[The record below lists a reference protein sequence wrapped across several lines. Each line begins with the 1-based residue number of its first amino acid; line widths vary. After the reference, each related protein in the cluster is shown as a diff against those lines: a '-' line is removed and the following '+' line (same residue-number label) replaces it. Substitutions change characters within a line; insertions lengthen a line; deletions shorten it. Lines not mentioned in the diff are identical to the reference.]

1 MSLTEVESL
10 RQAVAARPNDVEA
23 HLQLVIALFEEDL
36 YEECRQVAEK
46 ALKIEGIS
54 EQRAKKIGLWLRKC
68 NTHLGAAAP
77 AEAAPQAPAPT
88 AAPQPTPTV
97 QAAQCAPQSQN
108 AQPAPA
114 QSAQPVQTAA
124 PPQRVP
130 MVRNDWFQTPSSI
143 EFSFYARDRSAEDVR
158 VTAEERSLEVCIR
171 LGEGKEFQHAFENFF
186 AAIDKAN
193 VSVSVRPAKVT
204 VTVKKVAAAQ
214 WPMLELPPDSAPVAS
229 APAPTAAAAQPLP
242 PTAPL
247 VYPNSKKRD
256 WSNFKVE
263 EEKETPGQLS
273 GDHQLTKTFK
283 DLYAIAD
290 DDCRRAMM
298 KSYTE
303 SGGTVF
309 STNWKDVGSRTLK
322 CEAPNGLEVRH
333 WNDDT
338 A

>member
-1 MSLTEVESL
+1 MTDAL

-46 ALKIEGIS
+46 ALKIEGVS
-54 EQRAKKIGLWLRKC
+54 AEHSKRLNMWLRKC

-77 AEAAPQAPAPT
+77 VEAAPQAPAPA
-88 AAPQPTPTV
+88 AAPQSAPTV
-97 QAAQCAPQSQN
+97 QTAQPAPQSQS

-114 QSAQPVQTAA
+114 QSPQPVQTVA
-124 PPQRVP
+124 PAQRAP
-130 MVRNDWFQTPSSI
+130 LVRNDWFQTPSSI

-158 VTAEERSLEVCIR
+158 VTAEERSLDVCIR

-229 APAPTAAAAQPLP
+229 APAPSAAAAQPLP

-263 EEKETPGQLS
+263 DDDGAPQGEDALNKL
-273 GDHQLTKTFK
+273 FK
-283 DLYAIAD
+283 DIYSKSD
-290 DDCRRAMM
+290 EDTRRAMM
-298 KSYTE
+298 KSFQE
-303 SGGTVF
+303 SNGTVL
-309 STNWKDVGSRTLK
+309 STNWKDVGAREVK
-322 CEAPNGLEVRH
+322 GEAPKGMEMHAWKENGI
-333 WNDDT
+333 
-338 A
+338 